1 MSQMSCV
8 GKCTFEAY
16 KLDVPVRF
24 SNKIC
29 IFTTNLEYI
38 RLMVRHLFF
47 IMTALLVQMLNAQTW
62 RWTAADGL
70 PTNEVRQIIE
80 LPNGQMLVGCE
91 GNYCLTIGEKFYPV
105 ACNRRNTILLDNF
118 STRYAHLW
126 QGDSLL
132 WLHDLYR
139 IYLFD
144 VRTRT
149 FRSDI
154 AEKAQNPFVA
164 GFIEGQRGF
173 ELIVADELWP
183 TIDSLGL
190 HDQCMTATRDR
201 QGGLWIGTRDK
212 GIVYKSP
219 RRMRPQQ
226 IQDTA
231 LMKLARNGPNSRR
244 QLPELPYRRVNFTCD
259 LPDGRVIIGYDFNHL
274 SYFRPIEKDIL
285 PIDNPQLAKFRNIVG
300 ACPIDAKWTVLYS
313 QNGAAMLDT
322 EADTIAV
329 FPLSKEIEHY
339 TEKYNCMIRDAKGCL
354 WIGTQNGLFK
364 SDEWNVVRIEGLFNN
379 CIRSLVLDA
388 EGCVWA
394 GTSCGI
400 SRITPS
406 VINWGSGDGI
416 PLVGMMERAACLTE
430 NGLLVFAHGSECT
443 VFRPEWLYSSVA
455 PCPPQLLTIGIN
467 GRDRLFTYG
476 QPVLLRYDENYLTL
490 RFSTLDYAH
499 NAPPCYRYRLAPL
512 ETEWH
517 EVIVRDG
524 AGMASYTALS
534 PGKYIFETQAATFD
548 GKWTG
553 STKQTFVISPPFW
566 LSWWAKL
573 IYWIMIAM
581 AAAISIATYLKR
593 KRRQLE
599 RENDNRVN
607 QLFERREEARHLFAE
622 NTKIDPKKIGVNSEE
637 EELVAQLLKA
647 IEAHITNSEYNVDQL
662 ASDVAMSRSKLYDK
676 MRNMLGISP
685 ADFIRNVRLKRAA
698 QMLADTSLS
707 ITEISDRVGFATA
720 RNFSLQFKKMFG
732 VLPSEYRSR
741 HDN

>member
-1 MSQMSCV
+1 MSQMSHTA
-8 GKCTFEAY
+8 KNTFGTY
-16 KLDVPVRF
+16 NLDISVC
-24 SNKIC
+24 SSDKIST
-29 IFTTNLEYI
+29 FTVQFEDI
-38 RLMVRHLFF
+38 ILMAKHLFLIVAILF
-47 IMTALLVQMLNAQTW
+47 VQVLNAQT
-62 RWTAADGL
+62 RQWTAANGL

-91 GNYCLTIGEKFYPV
+91 GNYSLTAGERFYSV
-105 ACNRRNTILLDNF
+105 NYNRRNTILLNRF

-139 IYLFD
+139 VYLFD
-144 VRTRT
+144 TRTRS
-149 FRSDI
+149 FRNDI
-154 AEKAQNPFVA
+154 VEKAKNPFVA
-164 GFIEGQRGF
+164 DFVEGRSGF
-173 ELIVADELWP
+173 EWIAEELWP

-190 HDQCMTATRDR
+190 HDQCMTAIRDR

-219 RRMRPQQ
+219 RCMKPQQ
-226 IQDTA
+226 IQDAA

-259 LPDGRVIIGYDFNHL
+259 LPDGRVLIGHDFNHL
-274 SYFRPIEKDIL
+274 SYFRPTEKDIL
-285 PIDNPQLAKFRNIVG
+285 PIDNLLLARFRNIVG
-300 ACPIDAKWTVLYS
+300 ACPIDTKWTVLYS
-313 QNGAAMLDT
+313 QNGIAMLDT
-322 EADTIAV
+322 EADTIAA
-329 FPLSKEIEHY
+329 FPPSKEIENY
-339 TEKYNCMIRDAKGCL
+339 TGKYNCLIRDAKGIL
-354 WIGTQNGLFK
+354 WIGTQNGLFR
-364 SDEWNVVRIEGLFNN
+364 SDKREVVRMEGLLNN
-379 CIRSLVLDA
+379 CIRSLVLDDD
-388 EGCVWA
+388 GCVWA

-406 VINWGSGDGI
+406 VINLSKDDGF
-416 PLVGMMERAACLTE
+416 PSVGMMERAACLTE

-455 PCPPQLLTIGIN
+455 PCPPQLLTVGIN

-499 NAPPCYRYRLAPL
+499 NTPPCYRYRLAPL

-548 GKWTG
+548 GKWTD

-647 IEAHITNSEYNVDQL
+647 IEAHITNSEYNVDML

-698 QMLADTSLS
+698 QMLTDTSLS

-732 VLPSEYRSR
+732 LLPSEYRNQAHS
-741 HDN
+741 